1 MDQTATVVA
10 EYSAHRQIC
19 WTASG
24 QIYLL
29 WDDIT
34 LTIPPVDFNRMVNV
48 LEEGVFEVNL
58 CRISCGQCWLMQ
70 AEPGCFYLGIK
81 NIGFN
86 LSLLEF
92 LNLVRLVREA
102 ARQLKACHGLER
114 AIPSAAFEK
123 ETLCVTSLPH

>member
-1 MDQTATVVA
+1 MDQKITVVA
-10 EYSAHRQIC
+10 EYSDRRQIC

-24 QIYLL
+24 FISLL
-29 WDDIT
+29 WDEIT

-70 AEPGCFYLGIK
+70 ARPGCFYLGVK
-81 NIGFN
+81 NIGFD
-86 LSLLEF
+86 LSLSEF

-102 ARQLKACHGLER
+102 ARQLKARHGLER
-114 AIPSAAFEK
+114 LLPPTAFEK